1 MNKTSIE
8 ETIAYI
14 ETFIK
19 QGELSGKEL
28 LIIAIAFQNGL
39 LRGLKEAEF
48 EKEKEKEN
56 DK

>member
-1 MNKTSIE
+1 MNPRDIE

-19 QGELSGKEL
+19 QGDLSGKEL

-39 LRGLKEAEF
+39 LRGLEEAR
-48 EKEKEKEN
+48 KEKEK

>member
-1 MNKTSIE
+1 MSRITSIE

-19 QGELSGKEL
+19 PELSGREL
-28 LIIAIAFQNGL
+28 LIIAIAFQNGI
-39 LRGLKEAEF
+39 LRGIEE
-48 EKEKEKEN
+48 EKEK

>member
-48 EKEKEKEN
+48 EKEKEN
-56 DK
+56 DI

>member
-1 MNKTSIE
+1 MNLTSIE

-19 QGELSGKEL
+19 QDDLSGEEL
-28 LIIAIAFQNGL
+28 LIIAIAFQNGI
-39 LRGLKEAEF
+39 LRGIEEAN
-48 EKEKEKEN
+48 KEKGK